1 MEFSGTYKVTLVVG
15 DPIMHPGIVSMQLG
29 EVTITGLPEST
40 VIGSWNRK
48 YLQKYDKLPVLSHTF
63 KEPEPRPPVTISIVF
78 TGICAVPLLGLIIAW
93 KSLGINVN
101 KIQSSFI
108 PFHLS
113 IASIFGLYFLYWYKV
128 RRIRTNLLPV

>member
-1 MEFSGTYKVTLVVG
+1 M
-15 DPIMHPGIVSMQLG
+15 P
-29 EVTITGLPEST
+29 LPD
-40 VIGSWNRK
+40 I
-48 YLQKYDKLPVLSHTF
+48 YFQYDKLPVLSHTF

-78 TGICAVPLLGLIIAW
+78 TGICAVPLLGLIVAW

-101 KIQSSFI
+101 KIQSAFI

-128 RRIRTNLLPV
+128 RLTKPKLFMIFIHILAEYVHHFEILGAIGQCDLHLRQ